1 MDLSGLSILV
11 TGADGG
17 IGRALVEEL
26 AKRDVYVLAGMR
38 DPANFAR
45 VSERGAREVRA
56 VRIELS
62 SREEIEACLAEL
74 GSRRVDVLINNAGEF
89 AGGLLEG
96 QELDEIYSLS
106 QVNFAG
112 LMHLTKVLLE
122 PMLAAGRG
130 KIVNNAS
137 IAGYVPFPG
146 AAVYSATKAG
156 VVGFTEALRRE
167 LGESEVTVLEVVTPG
182 VETDMLADVREDYE
196 PHMDDTS
203 KIKGIEP
210 EEWAQKIVDAIE
222 GDDEL
227 LNPTGAERLAKLAS
241 RGPGRV
247 LDSVLGRVFDR

>member
-1 MDLSGLSILV
+1 MDLSGRTILV

-26 AKRDVYVLAGMR
+26 AKRDVHLLAGMR
-38 DPANFAR
+38 DPRNFQP
-45 VSERGAREVRA
+45 VSERGAREVRP

-62 SREEIEACLAEL
+62 SRVQIDACLADLE
-74 GSRRVDVLINNAGEF
+74 GERVDVLINNAGQF
-89 AGGLLEG
+89 GGGLIAG
-96 QELDEIYSLS
+96 QDLDEIYSMS

-112 LMHLTKVLLE
+112 LMHLTKALLE
-122 PMLAAGRG
+122 PMLARGQG

-137 IAGYVPFPG
+137 IAAYVPFPG

-167 LGESEVTVLEVVTPG
+167 LEESDVTVLEIVTPG
-182 VETDMLADVREDYE
+182 VETDMLAEVREDYE

-203 KIKGIEP
+203 KIKGIDP
-210 EEWAQKIVDAIE
+210 AEWAEKIVDAIE

-227 LNPTGAERLAKLAS
+227 LNPSGAERLAKLAS
-241 RGPGRV
+241 RGPGQV

>member
-1 MDLSGLSILV
+1 MDLSGQTVLV

-17 IGRALVEEL
+17 IGRALVQEL
-26 AKRDVYVLAGMR
+26 AKRDVHLLAGMR
-38 DPANFAR
+38 DPANFVP
-45 VSERGAREVRA
+45 VSQRGAREVRP

-62 SREEIEACLAEL
+62 SREQIDACLAEL
-74 GSRRVDVLINNAGEF
+74 EGQRVDVLINNAGQF
-89 AGGLLEG
+89 AGGLIEG
-96 QELDEIYSLS
+96 LELDQVYTMV

-112 LMHLTKVLLE
+112 LIHLTKALLA
-122 PMLAAGRG
+122 PMVARGQG

-137 IAGYVPFPG
+137 IAAYVPFPG

-167 LGESEVTVLEVVTPG
+167 LDESDVTVLEVVTPG
-182 VETDMLADVREDYE
+182 VETDMLAEVREDYE

-210 EEWAQKIVDAIE
+210 EEWAAKIVDAIE
-222 GDDEL
+222 SDDEL
-227 LNPTGAERLAKLAS
+227 LNPSGAERLAKLAS
-241 RGPGRV
+241 RGPGQV

>member
-1 MDLSGLSILV
+1 MDLSGSTVLV
-11 TGADGG
+11 TGANGG
-17 IGRALVEEL
+17 IGRALVQEL
-26 AKRDVYVLAGMR
+26 AKRDVYLLAGMR
-38 DPANFAR
+38 DPADFVP
-45 VSERGAREVRA
+45 VSERGARQARPI
-56 VRIELS
+56 RIDLS
-62 SREEIEACLAEL
+62 SREEIENCLAGL
-74 GSRRVDVLINNAGEF
+74 GDERIDVLINNAGTFE
-89 AGGLLEG
+89 GGLIEA
-96 QELDEIYSLS
+96 QDLDDIYAMT

-112 LMHLTKVLLE
+112 LVHLTKFLLE
-122 PMLAAGRG
+122 PMLARNRG

-167 LGESEVTVLEVVTPG
+167 LAESEVTVLEVVTPG
-182 VETDMLADVREDYE
+182 VETDMLAEVRDDYE

-210 EEWAQKIVDAIE
+210 EEWAKKIVDAIE
-222 GDDEL
+222 SDDEL

-241 RGPGRV
+241 RGPGQV